1 MIGNTGPVIAGPGVS
16 PVAGK
21 STGTIA
27 VGVSVGVGRTIGV
40 LVGCGLEGGGAEVL
54 AGTGV
59 LVGVGVLIGV
69 GVSVGVGAATTYGID
84 TGAEGHPNLS
94 VITSVTVYVPAA
106 PYTLEGVGSVLVVL
120 SPKSQA

>member
-1 MIGNTGPVIAGPGVS
+1 MIGNTRPAIAGPGVS
-16 PVAGK
+16 PVAGR

-40 LVGCGLEGGGAEVL
+40 LVGCGLEGGGADVL

-59 LVGVGVLIGV
+59 LVGVGVKLAWGVLVGV
-69 GVSVGVGAATTYGID
+69 GVSVGVGAATVYAMD

-94 VITSVTVYVPAA
+94 VITNVTVYVPAA
-106 PYTLEGVGSVLVVL
+106 L
-120 SPKSQA
+120 